1 MGRRYRRYMFFVLV
15 CMVCIVPR
23 IVSADDRVKEKEK
36 EYDFN
41 QNKNVT
47 ISNQKSYESS
57 GAYTWLKYKA
67 AADGYLTVRISNPA
81 GAVSHA
87 RGYLALYNSTKG
99 TLLSSKSIFYNA
111 AHSQNAYW
119 HTFTFGMREKQ
130 EYYIRV
136 RAENAVSISRTFTK
150 TNDKSGALQS
160 KALKLKKN
168 KMKTGLIPAGI
179 SNTDWYKIKLTKSL
193 RLRLYYNVKTSGCFR
208 MTIYAGS
215 KQIGVKKMYYTSGT
229 KKLTLYQSSTTT
241 GKKTGLNKGRYFLR
255 IDRANSASSGYYK
268 IKWN

>member
-179 SNTDWYKIKLTKSL
+179 SNTDWYKIKLTKSQ
-193 RLRLYYNVKTSGCFR
+193 RLRLYYNVKNQRLFSDDYLRRIQTNRCEKDVLYFGDKEAYSVPVFHDDREEDRLKQRQIFLKNRQGEQRFFR
-208 MTIYAGS
+208 
-215 KQIGVKKMYYTSGT
+215 
-229 KKLTLYQSSTTT
+229 LL
-241 GKKTGLNKGRYFLR
+241 
-255 IDRANSASSGYYK
+255 
-268 IKWN
+268 